1 MPKTPLLKKELPSD
15 EVIIAQTLAWVKN
28 VVIGCNFC
36 PFASREV
43 QRGSIRYTVV
53 RSEDMEICM
62 EAMFAECELLDGD
75 ESIET
80 TLVIFPGMFRQFKDY
95 LELIENC
102 EDMLEDNDYEGIY
115 QVAGFHEDYQF
126 ADAPADDPANFTNRS
141 LYPMLHLLRE
151 SSLDKALENY
161 PDPENI
167 PQRNMEYARKQGL
180 VQMKL
185 LRDSCW

>member
-1 MPKTPLLKKELPSD
+1 MPPTPPLRKELPSD
-15 EVIIAQTLAWVKN
+15 ETIVTQTQAWLKN

-43 QRGSIRYTVV
+43 QRGSIHYEIIH
-53 RSEDMEICM
+53 SEDMEICM
-62 EAMFAECELLDGD
+62 EAMFAECERLDND
-75 ESIET
+75 EKIET
-80 TLVIFPGMFRQFKDY
+80 TLVIFPSMFRQFADY
-95 LELIENC
+95 LDLIENC
-102 EDMLEDNDYEGIY
+102 EDMLEDNDYDGIY

-126 ADAPADDPANFTNRS
+126 AGAPADDPANYTNRS

-167 PQRNMEYARKQGL
+167 PHRNMEYARNLGLKQI
-180 VQMKL
+180 KL